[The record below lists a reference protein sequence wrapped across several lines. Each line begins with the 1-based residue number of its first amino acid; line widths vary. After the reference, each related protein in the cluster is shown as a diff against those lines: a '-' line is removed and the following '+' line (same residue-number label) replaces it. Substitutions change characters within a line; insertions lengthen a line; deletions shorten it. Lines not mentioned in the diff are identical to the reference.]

1 MINNKTIRTALCLT
15 VMLSLS
21 GCAAVDMFNSLT
33 AGWFSSGKKSN
44 IKGQRF
50 DIMSLDD
57 SLKPDP
63 ELANTPVTL
72 PAPYANPEWPEP
84 GGYASNAMY
93 HLQADGALSVAWK
106 QDAGKGSDADS
117 RLTAEPI
124 VAGGRIYVLDAE
136 AHVYAFD
143 ARTGTP
149 LWDEDLAPKDK
160 EGSFFNTVTFGLVG
174 KSNGIDPSKGFGG
187 GVCFDDGKLFVTTGF
202 GSIFALDPANG
213 KQIWTANV
221 DVPIINAPVANGG
234 RVFVSSQDNH
244 FYAYAELNGRRLWDH
259 QGIVE
264 SASILESTS
273 AAVAGEYVV
282 APYSSGELYALRV
295 VNGRP
300 AWNDLLTRSGNTT
313 ALSELDDIA
322 GKPVIDRDMVFAIS
336 HSGTM
341 VGININTGDRVW
353 SRDIGGVQTPWV
365 AGDFIYVITTDAQM
379 LCLQRK
385 DGRLK
390 WIHQL
395 PRWQD
400 EEDKEDRI
408 FWAGP
413 VLVSNRLITVS
424 STGYAEAIS
433 PYTGQLMGRIEI
445 PDGAYISPVVA
456 NQTLYIL
463 TNDAQLVALR

>member
-1 MINNKTIRTALCLT
+1 MKKTTIRAALCLSLALT
-15 VMLSLS
+15 LS
-21 GCAAVDMFNSLT
+21 GCEVADMFGSLT
-33 AGWFSSGKKSN
+33 SGWFSSAKKSN

-63 ELANTPVTL
+63 ELASVPVTL
-72 PAPYANPEWPEP
+72 PAPFANPEWPEP

-93 HLQADGALSVAWK
+93 HLQADGALRIAWQ
-106 QDAGKGSDADS
+106 QDAGKGSDDDS
-117 RLTAEPI
+117 RLTAAPI
-124 VAGGRIYVLDAE
+124 VAAGHVYVLDAE
-136 AHVYAFD
+136 AHVFAYD
-143 ARTGTP
+143 ARSGTP
-149 LWDEDLAPKDK
+149 LWDKDMAPKDAK
-160 EGSFFNTVTFGLVG
+160 SGFFNRMTFGLVG
-174 KSNGIDPSKGFGG
+174 KSNDIDPSKGFGG

-202 GSIFALDPANG
+202 GQIFALDAVSG
-213 KQIWTANV
+213 KQLWMV
-221 DVPIINAPVANGG
+221 DVGVPIVNAPVANGG

-244 FYAYAELNGRRLWDH
+244 FFAYAELNGRKLWDH

-264 SASILESTS
+264 SAGILESTS
-273 AAVAGEYVV
+273 AAVAGEYVI

-295 VNGRP
+295 VNGRA

-322 GKPVIDRDMVFAIS
+322 GKPVVDRDMVFAIS

-341 VGININTGDRVW
+341 VGINLNTGDRVW
-353 SRDIGGVQTPWV
+353 SRDIGGTQTPWV
-365 AGDFIYVITTDAQM
+365 AGDFLYVITGDAQL

-400 EEDKEDRI
+400 EENKDGRI

-424 STGYAEAIS
+424 SDGYAEALS
-433 PYTGQLMGRIEI
+433 PYTGNLMGRVEI
-445 PDGAYISPVVA
+445 PSGAYIAPVVA
-456 NQTLYIL
+456 NQTLYLL

>member
-1 MINNKTIRTALCLT
+1 MINKPIRLALCLS
-15 VMLSLS
+15 LAFALS
-21 GCAAVDMFNSLT
+21 GCAVTDMIGSMT
-33 AGWFSSGKKSN
+33 SGWFSSAKKSN
-44 IKGQRF
+44 IRGQRF
-50 DIMSLDD
+50 DLLSLDD

-63 ELANTPVTL
+63 ELAGTPVTL
-72 PAPYANPEWPEP
+72 PAPFDNPEWPEP

-93 HLQADGALSVAWK
+93 HLQADGPLAIAWQ

-117 RLTAEPI
+117 RLTAPPI
-124 VAGGRIYVLDAE
+124 VAGGHVYILDAA
-136 AHVYAFD
+136 AHVFAFD
-143 ARTGTP
+143 AKTGTP
-149 LWDEDLAPKDK
+149 LWDKDLAPRDA
-160 EGSFFNTVTFGLVG
+160 EGNFLNTITFGLVG

-187 GVCFDDGKLFVTTGF
+187 GVCFEDGRLFVTTGF
-202 GSIFALDPANG
+202 GSIFALDAASG
-213 KQIWTANV
+213 KQIWKADV
-221 DVPIINAPVANGG
+221 GVPIVNAPVANGG
-234 RVFVSSQDNH
+234 RVFVSSEDNH
-244 FYAYAELNGRRLWDH
+244 FYAYAELNGRKLWDH
-259 QGIVE
+259 QGITE
-264 SASILESTS
+264 SAGILESTS
-273 AAVAGEYVV
+273 AAVAGEYVI

-300 AWNDLLTRSGNTT
+300 AWNDMLTRSGNTT

-322 GKPVIDRDMVFAIS
+322 GKPVMDRDMVFAIS

-341 VGININTGDRVW
+341 VGINLNTGDRVW

-365 AGDFIYVITTDAQM
+365 AGDFLYVITTDAQM

-385 DGRLK
+385 DGKLK

-424 STGYAEAIS
+424 SDGYAEAIS
-433 PYTGQLMGRIEI
+433 PYTGQLIGRVEI
-445 PDGAYISPVVA
+445 PSGAYIAPVVA